1 MEIDQHN
8 LSDGGVIKPVAVTIP
23 TFTKMFGIGRTTAYS
38 LIAQGRLHRVRIGR
52 RTLITVASAEALIAA
67 SCASPKGGA

>member
-1 MEIDQHN
+1 METEQHN

-38 LIAQGRLHRVRIGR
+38 LIRDGRLHRVRIGR

-67 SCASPKGGA
+67 SSASPKGGA